1 MRAKRITTERIAA
14 FVRFLQQEER
24 SSGTIENYLRDVRQ
38 FAAWMHR
45 GGVNKEKVAQW
56 NG

>member
-24 SSGTIENYLRDVRQ
+24 SSGTSKIICGMCASLRLGCTEAV
-38 FAAWMHR
+38 
-45 GGVNKEKVAQW
+45 
-56 NG
+56 

>member
-38 FAAWMHR
+38 FVRSTGESILHGPHQSA
-45 GGVNKEKVAQW
+45 
-56 NG
+56 

>member
-1 MRAKRITTERIAA
+1 MRAKRITTERITA

-24 SSGTIENYLRDVRQ
+24 SSGTIENYRRDVRQ
-38 FAAWMHR
+38 FAAWVHG